1 MKTMI
6 IAFILFVLHVRR
18 QRALNKIQAKIDSHK
33 KVWNEIEATM
43 AEHRPGTK
51 SLDTLNWMI
60 TEQNLEARAVRRFE
74 KIYLKKYR
82 ITSHILFMARRPFIK
97 AVRWVRISL
106 ALTKH

>member
-6 IAFILFVLHVRR
+6 IAFILFILHIRR

-33 KVWNEIEATM
+33 KVWNEIEADINNQ
-43 AEHRPGTK
+43 RGT
-51 SLDTLNWMI
+51 SSVDTINWLI
-60 TEQNLEARAVRRFE
+60 VEQNLEARAVRRFE

-82 ITSHILFMARRPFIK
+82 ITSHILFMVRKPFIK
-97 AVRWVRISL
+97 MIRWIRISL